1 VSGPVVHGYSAYGN
15 GLCRC
20 DVCRAAWTNY
30 NRQRRQRLR
39 SQPLPP
45 SIAHGTSNAYNN
57 YQCRCDRCRSFKSQE
72 NARWRQARRKAAA
85 S

>member
-1 VSGPVVHGYSAYGN
+1 LSGAVVHGYSAYGN
-15 GLCRC
+15 GRCRC
-20 DVCRAAWTNY
+20 DTCRVAWANY
-30 NRQRRQRLR
+30 TRQRRQRLR
-39 SQPLPP
+39 SQPLPFYV
-45 SIAHGTSNAYNN
+45 AHGTSNAYNN